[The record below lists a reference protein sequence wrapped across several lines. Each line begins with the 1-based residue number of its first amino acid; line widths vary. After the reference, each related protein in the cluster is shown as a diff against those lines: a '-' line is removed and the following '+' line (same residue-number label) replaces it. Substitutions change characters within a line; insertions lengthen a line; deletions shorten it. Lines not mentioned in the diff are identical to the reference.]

1 MADAQKAPVPQSSQV
16 TVAVDDYA
24 TIPDAVDDDR
34 TITDIDYDD
43 DRTIT
48 DSHVDDGAAVSTTS
62 ERRAAWLV
70 NAGSTATM
78 PIVIDDVADAPPTIA
93 NNPHVHEPNIKVK
106 KEDDDVEE
114 VEPPSAPILRDGQD
128 EGIFSILPLPKQEDG
143 RAPADS
149 RENTAADDTA
159 AVAVA
164 AAQHAQQHQVDQT
177 GAAGPNKLPPRDLFA
192 GVDVDSIDLSDIYE
206 HTLGQP
212 DMFSMDQAVEMQ
224 PLDDPPAAKHH
235 PAASSCEAHFT
246 ALGDDWLNSLVVTD
260 APDDNKDTLSPERAE
275 NNVTVAQTNAGE
287 DTGTDAGQM
296 EAVVTE
302 AGVLGDEGE
311 SKQAANGNTL
321 ETSGVGVA
329 ISSKAHT
336 AGNKTTD
343 AGRNTLVDMNVEAV
357 VAANTNTADNAMATV
372 NVMTPVSATSGTIM
386 DSNSGETGVGIT
398 EVAMAM
404 DPKTPQEEAL
414 EVDRDNANTTGHG
427 NERSHVGP
435 SSSTP
440 AVAPEE
446 AVATQLAAALRAES
460 PRQEPGEAVHTDAAR
475 ADAPQDPAA
484 LPAMDIDTAADTS
497 ADTSAVAN
505 ADANADAND
514 SIFVDPHPEV
524 DQEDLDLEI
533 DDVENSFA
541 VQGPGYAWNDVATM
555 TEGRGIR
562 VLEEAVTSATAMC
575 HKVVAAL
582 SSGSAADARI
592 NAAYWKREFARICE
606 AQDAFA
612 VHVGVSG
619 GTGAGKTTLIN
630 ALLNMDELLPS
641 GSDGAATAT
650 VCRVH
655 KARATDKETGTEA
668 DVVPFRAVVTFKTEE
683 GMCKWL
689 EPILA
694 DVADYYQYK
703 DRQAR
708 REAANAGR
716 EPDSDDDDDDDCES
730 GADDGSDGEYIPPNE
745 TKEQRKNRLEAEKE
759 TADEREARRNE
770 KAKEKEI
777 KQRKTDV
784 DSVAADSFDEEFDE
798 QGLVDKL
805 VCVEAVFGLGLEHLH
820 GWTVEK
826 LLNKDKFPIAKCVG
840 RTKTVSGDEAGAF
853 SRAVKPYLDSTPIP
867 DDYDF
872 EDFDSKDGDEGES
885 DDDDEDDDEGDED
898 EEGGGE
904 VEGEGED
911 DEEAGDEDEDS
922 GGSEQGEEDE
932 DDVVSFHMPTVL
944 WPIVDQV
951 DIYLRDAPL
960 LANGIVLTDL
970 PGLGDANEDR
980 ANVAKACFDKLDI
993 TMVVTPAIRA
1003 SDESCAVN
1011 LLSDSETMHLRLSNR
1026 LGKRKFC
1033 VVTSKT
1039 DDLDWEKYITSTVQP
1054 PPGSVLAHHTYVYS
1068 MLEAQLEK
1076 VAEQL
1081 QKVDDAIVEMDNDLQ
1096 LEEHSIG
1103 ADATQKVR
1111 TLNLEIVS
1119 TKAFLPPLHQRQRE
1133 LEAWLT
1139 HYTGLLAFRATEWRS
1154 RKIRRNIQ
1162 ETFRRK
1168 TVGAQAKANAG
1179 AKGKGKAKDKTAGDG
1194 EQEQSS
1200 SVAPVEAPVVP
1211 AASDKP
1217 REPEPI
1223 DVLPVSAGAYWKI
1236 RKHKRHGSSRGG
1248 SSKFEEGFPN
1258 VVYTG
1263 VPTVRAWIRA
1273 ATIPM
1278 RQKHATTLLKRLTV
1292 LLNQL
1297 KTGFGEVSET
1307 ASEAASAP
1315 APVLPSPTSPSA
1327 GANTNAG
1334 QGPELVT
1341 PIIVQAAHVVDN
1353 PGEAVREIL
1362 AKFQEV
1368 LGRNLDNC
1376 TKKLE
1381 AQVSTC
1387 NPMIEAAFNQPA
1399 VLPSAARSGS
1409 GGADEEAAPGEGGT
1423 VSKARRPNFSA
1434 PSRLAVIAGVKSW
1447 QYRTI
1452 MKNGLPRGATVR
1464 NANNGKSKHKPDMY
1478 ATTMLKG
1485 VNGRS
1490 VRMPWATHAAII
1502 RRQGGPYLSMGK
1514 LPGAYMWMRG
1524 MTDMVLA
1531 DVVGQWEASLQER
1544 LPRETE
1550 TARRL
1555 LLDAWSRALA
1565 RLRVRLPPFFAGSEA
1580 EANLRQHLLAIFAIR
1595 DCAVDAAQ
1603 TAMEHVAEQGKG
1615 VAILVEGILAK
1626 GWKATFKTASEL
1638 SGKGVFDARQSMMEQ
1653 FAIASTTKLVKKTM
1667 QAMDTQYRENVGVF
1681 KEKVSEICEESL
1693 VQIQQ
1698 EFVAMM
1704 RRVAGTNS
1712 DLGFRPR
1719 LDERAR
1725 RIQGIILNW
1734 EGDWKAPDACAQID
1748 VDVDVDVDSG
1758 GGSIGCS
1765 DEASSAMPT
1774 EYPPGPVDPSLEDL
1788 LPDITANVDDGDGDG
1803 DCGDEALNADLMVV
1817 PGNPKRANK
1826 RKAANDGGKTKAP
1839 GKKRKTAAAPKKA
1852 AGKAASGKAA
1862 ANKAGGSRGG
1872 RGGKGAARG
1881 GRGGKGGTRG
1891 GNGRG
1896 RGKS

>member
-1 MADAQKAPVPQSSQV
+1 MADAQTTSAHQSSQV
-16 TVAVDDYA
+16 AVAIDDVA
-24 TIPDAVDDDR
+24 IIPDAVDDDR
-34 TITDIDYDD
+34 TITDIDDDD

-48 DSHVDDGAAVSTTS
+48 DSHVDDGAAVSTTT
-62 ERRAAWLV
+62 ERRAAWPV

-78 PIVIDDVADAPPTIA
+78 PIFIDDVADALPTVT
-93 NNPHVHEPNIKVK
+93 NKPRVHEPNVNVK
-106 KEDDDVEE
+106 KEDDTVKE
-114 VEPPSAPILRDGQD
+114 VEPLSAPILHDGQV
-128 EGIFSILPLPKQEDG
+128 GGVFSILPFPKQEDS
-143 RAPADS
+143 RVTADS
-149 RENTAADDTA
+149 RDNTAAHNTK
-159 AVAVA
+159 AVAVVA
-164 AAQHAQQHQVDQT
+164 AHHAQQHQVDQT
-177 GAAGPNKLPPRDLFA
+177 GAARPNKLPLQDLFA
-192 GVDVDSIDLSDIYE
+192 GVDFDSIDLSAIYE
-206 HTLGQP
+206 HTLDQP
-212 DMFSMDQAVEMQ
+212 DMFSMDQGVEIQ
-224 PLDDPPAAKHH
+224 PLEDPPAAEHH
-235 PAASSCEAHFT
+235 STMSSCEAHFT
-246 ALGDDWLNSLVVTD
+246 ALGDDWLNKLVVTD
-260 APDDNKDTLSPERAE
+260 APDDSKETPSPERAD
-275 NNVTVAQTNAGE
+275 NNATAAQTNART
-287 DTGTDAGQM
+287 DTGTDAGQT
-296 EAVVTE
+296 EALVTE
-302 AGVLGDEGE
+302 AGVLGDEGA
-311 SKQAANGNTL
+311 SKQAANGNIL
-321 ETSGVGVA
+321 EASGVGLAMDVGMG
-329 ISSKAHT
+329 SSTNHT
-336 AGNKTTD
+336 TSDKITD
-343 AGRNTLVDMNVEAV
+343 ARRNTPVDMNSEAM
-357 VAANTNTADNAMATV
+357 VATNVMATV
-372 NVMTPVSATSGTIM
+372 DIVTPVSTTSGKIM
-386 DSNSGETGVGIT
+386 DSNSGETGIGTT

-404 DPKTPQEEAL
+404 DPNIPQEEAS
-414 EVDRDNANTTGHG
+414 EVDKDNANTTGHE
-427 NERSHVGP
+427 NKRSHVGP
-435 SSSTP
+435 SSSAP

-446 AVATQLAAALRAES
+446 AVAAQLAAALRAES
-460 PRQEPGEAVHTDAAR
+460 LRQEPGEAAHTDAAR
-475 ADAPQDPAA
+475 ADAPQVPAQ

-497 ADTSAVAN
+497 AVAN
-505 ADANADAND
+505 TDVNADAND
-514 SIFVDPHPEV
+514 SIFVDRHPEV

-533 DDVENSFA
+533 DDVENSFS
-541 VQGPGYAWNDVATM
+541 VQGPGYAWNDIDAM
-555 TEGRGIR
+555 TEGRGIC

-606 AQDAFA
+606 AQDTFA

-694 DVADYYQYK
+694 DVTDYYQYK

-716 EPDSDDDDDDDCES
+716 EPDTDDDDDDDCES

-745 TKEQRKNRLEAEKE
+745 TKEQRKKRLEAEKE

-777 KQRKTDV
+777 KRRETDV
-784 DSVAADSFDEEFDE
+784 DSVTADSFDEEFDE

-820 GWTVEK
+820 GWTVKK
-826 LLNKDKFPIAKCVG
+826 LLNKDKFPIVKCVG
-840 RTKTVSGDEAGAF
+840 RTKTVFGEEAGAF

-872 EDFDSKDGDEGES
+872 DDFDNKDGEEGES
-885 DDDDEDDDEGDED
+885 DDDDDDDEN
-898 EEGGGE
+898 EEGEEDGEEE
-904 VEGEGED
+904 VEGEEGED

-932 DDVVSFHMPTVL
+932 DDVVAFNMPTVL

-980 ANVAKACFDKLDI
+980 ANIAKACFDKLDI

-1011 LLSDSETMHLRLSNR
+1011 LLSDSETLHLRLSNR

-1039 DDLDWEKYITSTVQP
+1039 DDLDWEKYIKSTVRPQ
-1054 PPGSVLAHHTYVYS
+1054 PGSVLAHHAYVYS

-1081 QKVDDAIVEMDNDLQ
+1081 QKVDDAIVEMNNDLQ

-1103 ADATQKVR
+1103 ADASQKVR
-1111 TLNLEIVS
+1111 ALNLEIVS

-1154 RKIRRNIQ
+1154 RKIRRSIQ

-1194 EQEQSS
+1194 NQEQAS

-1211 AASDKP
+1211 AASDEP

-1223 DVLPVSAGAYWKI
+1223 EVLPVSAGAYWKI
-1236 RKHKRHGSSRGG
+1236 CKHKRHGSSRGG

-1263 VPTVRAWIRA
+1263 VPAVRAWIRA

-1297 KTGFGEVSET
+1297 KAGFGVVSET
-1307 ASEAASAP
+1307 ESAP
-1315 APVLPSPTSPSA
+1315 APVLTSPPSPSA
-1327 GANTNAG
+1327 GPNTNEG

-1341 PIIVQAAHVVDN
+1341 PTSGQAAHVVDN

-1381 AQVSTC
+1381 VQVSTC

-1399 VLPSAARSGS
+1399 VLPAATRAGS
-1409 GGADEEAAPGEGGT
+1409 GGADEEADPGEGGT
-1423 VSKARRPNFSA
+1423 VSKAKRPTFSA
-1434 PSRLAVIAGVKSW
+1434 PCRRAVMEGVKSW
-1447 QYRTI
+1447 QFRTI
-1452 MKNGLPRGATVR
+1452 MKNGLPKGATVR
-1464 NANNGKSKHKPDMY
+1464 NANNGKNKHKPDMY
-1478 ATTMLKG
+1478 ATTMLKD
-1485 VNGRS
+1485 VNGKS

-1502 RRQGGPYLSMGK
+1502 RRQGGPYLSAGK
-1514 LPGAYMWMRG
+1514 HPGAYMWMRG
-1524 MTDMVLA
+1524 MTDLVLA

-1626 GWKATFKTASEL
+1626 GWKTTFKTASDL
-1638 SGKGVFDARQSMMEQ
+1638 SGKGVFNARQAMMEQ
-1653 FAIASTTKLVKKTM
+1653 FAKKNTTNLVKKTM
-1667 QAMDTQYRENVGVF
+1667 QAMDMQYRENIGVF

-1698 EFVAMM
+1698 EVVAML
-1704 RRVAGTNS
+1704 RRVAGTNA

-1725 RIQGIILNW
+1725 RIQGIILDW
-1734 EGDWKAPDACAQID
+1734 EGDWKTPDACAQID

-1774 EYPPGPVDPSLEDL
+1774 DYPPGPLDPSLEDL
-1788 LPDITANVDDGDGDG
+1788 LPDITANVDDDGG

-1817 PGNPKRANK
+1817 PGNSNRANK
-1826 RKAANDGGKTKAP
+1826 RKAANGGGKTKAP
-1839 GKKRKTAAAPKKA
+1839 AKKRKTAAAPKKA
-1852 AGKAASGKAA
+1852 AGKAAGKAASGKTA

-1881 GRGGKGGTRG
+1881 GRGGKGDTRG
-1891 GNGRG
+1891 GRGRG